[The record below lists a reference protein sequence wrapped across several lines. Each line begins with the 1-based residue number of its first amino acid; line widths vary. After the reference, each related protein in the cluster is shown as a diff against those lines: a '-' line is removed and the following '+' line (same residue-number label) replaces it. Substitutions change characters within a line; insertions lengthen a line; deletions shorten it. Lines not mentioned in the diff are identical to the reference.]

1 MAEIGFY
8 HLTRTTADQ
17 ALLPLLGRTLDAG
30 QRAVVLLG
38 SHARVAELDELL
50 WASTDPDWLPHGT
63 PAAGDPD
70 MHPIWLTD
78 ADDAPNNAAYAFLLD
93 GRESGHLASF
103 TRVFDLFD
111 GRDEAL
117 VAAARRRW
125 TGAKA
130 AGHALTYWQQG
141 TKGWERKA

>member
-8 HLTRTTADQ
+8 HLTRTGADQ
-17 ALLPLLGRTLDAG
+17 ALLPLLGRTLQAG
-30 QRAVVLLG
+30 HRAVVLLG
-38 SHARVAELDELL
+38 SPDRVAALDAAL

-63 PAAGDPD
+63 PATGDPD
-70 MHPIWLTD
+70 MQPIWLTHQ
-78 ADDAPNNAAYAFLLD
+78 DDAPNGAKFAFLLD
-93 GRESGHLASF
+93 GRDTVSLAVF

-111 GRDEAL
+111 GLDGEA

-125 TGAKA
+125 SAAKA

-141 TKGWERKA
+141 AKGWEKT